1 MPKIVRVLGLGV
13 GLGIYPIPNLIPRFF
28 RVLMSGL
35 IISLWIVYFR
45 VWRDDE
51 YEGSQGNIKDEGK
64 EEEQDEELVH
74 FGDLAH
80 AAVPNLDQ
88 LLLTVWM
95 RYELKIDDINQIAIS

>member
-1 MPKIVRVLGLGV
+1 
-13 GLGIYPIPNLIPRFF
+13 
-28 RVLMSGL
+28 MSGW

-51 YEGSQGNIKDEGK
+51 YEGSQRNIKDEGK

-80 AAVPNLDQ
+80 AAVPDLDQ